1 MTEAMP
7 DADAYARRT
16 PDVPKYP
23 APDVPYRVL
32 MAKAYRPRTGP
43 GSSAAAYLD
52 GYHHAAGKL
61 PRSAIAPS
69 ADMERRSLLL
79 TPLMNIE
86 VPGIVFLLLALIL

>member
-16 PDVPKYP
+16 PEVPKLP

-32 MAKAYRPRTGP
+32 LANAYRPRIGR

-52 GYHHAAGKL
+52 AYHHAAGKL
-61 PRSAIAPS
+61 PRSAIAPG
-69 ADMERRSLLL
+69 ADMERRSLLFTLL
-79 TPLMNIE
+79 TNIA
-86 VPGIVFLLLALIL
+86 VPGIFSCYWS